1 MSDPVVDKSH
11 DFGAGAALFVVE
23 LGAFDLY
30 K

>member
-1 MSDPVVDKSH
+1 MSDPVVDKNH
-11 DFGAGAALFVVE
+11 GFAAGTALFVVE